1 MPLLTINMISQ
12 VNFKIDKVFRYA
24 QKSFQNFS
32 NFLLLKCLVKIVK
45 SKKYKHIFSLGKLV
59 QGASDFFN
67 PSPPEAQ
74 TEGTIAPQSKTTTTE
89 HSSQSHEQKVENN
102 SGPFDAVVVDAI
114 DLPPVRSNIDPNQ
127 PLR

>member
-1 MPLLTINMISQ
+1 MHP
-12 VNFKIDKVFRYA
+12 KVFNQRL
-24 QKSFQNFS
+24 S
-32 NFLLLKCLVKIVK
+32 NFLLLKYWFRLF
-45 SKKYKHIFSLGKLV
+45 SQEKYQIFAFIGKLV

-89 HSSQSHEQKVENN
+89 HSSDEEIIENG
-102 SGPFDAVVVDAI
+102 SGPYNAVVVDAI